1 MAPKQQGEEK
11 MSSTTPTFNH
21 QETSA
26 TTLTEATERPTTTF
40 ADNRSVAFELDI
52 DKTSHST
59 MDGRAKDSLF
69 LRWSRISKKVAIK
82 ESNSGLLRTS
92 IAAPTTSTSRKSFQ
106 KPGTTEK
113 SILDCVSGCAAPGEV
128 LAMMG

>member
-1 MAPKQQGEEK
+1 MVPKQQAEEK
-11 MSSTTPTFNH
+11 MASTPSFNH

-26 TTLTEATERPTTTF
+26 TTLTDATERPTTTF
-40 ADNRSVAFELDI
+40 ADNGSVAFELDI

-69 LRWSRISKKVAIK
+69 LRWSRISKTVAVK

-92 IAAPTTSTSRKSFQ
+92 IAAPTTPTSRKSFP
-106 KPGTTEK
+106 KSGTTEK
-113 SILDCVSGCAAPGEV
+113 TILDCVSGCAAPGEV